1 MKIVQLQTTMKSAG
15 SSALR
20 LHRAFQKEGIESC
33 VVTCMIEKLAEREI
47 IYLSKKSRIISNLD
61 SKLKGFVNRN
71 NLKALGPFSFPVLGT
86 DISEMK
92 EIKNADII
100 YLHWVLGGF
109 LNLAGME
116 KLIQLG
122 KPVVMIM
129 HDMWT
134 ITGGCHYS
142 FTCAKYISG
151 CSNCPILPGDKEK
164 DLSFREFNKK
174 QKMYSKYDNI
184 FFVSP
189 SRWLYDCAKKAILT
203 RDKSVFCIPNALD
216 GTIFKPFDKRVAKR
230 ILNIDPDE
238 TIIAFGAVAINS
250 PYKGL
255 NFLLEALQILH
266 EQDLKMITV
275 LIFGGNYNKQ
285 IADAIPFKTRFMG
298 HLNDDYSMVLLYN
311 SSDVLVVPSLADN
324 LPTIVLEALSCG
336 TPVVGFDVGGIP
348 DLIDHKKNGYLA
360 HYKDAGDIA
369 GGIRYCIE
377 NKIRG
382 KRLPEFEEAQVVKKH
397 VELMQFVKNKI

>member
-1 MKIVQLQTTMKSAG
+1 MKSAG

-33 VVTCMIEKLAEREI
+33 IITCMIDKLVEPEI
-47 IYLSKKSRIISNLD
+47 IYLSKKSRIISKLD
-61 SKLKGFVNRN
+61 YKLKGFINRN
-71 NLKALGPFSFPVLGT
+71 NHKPFGPFSYPVFGT
-86 DISEMK
+86 DVSNLE

-116 KLIQLG
+116 KLMKLN

-134 ITGGCHYS
+134 ITGGCHHS
-142 FTCAKYISG
+142 FTCANYLSG
-151 CSNCPILPGDKEK
+151 CSNCPILPGNKEK
-164 DLSFREFNKK
+164 DLSFREFNNK
-174 QKMYSKYDNI
+174 QKLYSKYDNLYFI
-184 FFVSP
+184 SP
-189 SRWLYDCAKKAILT
+189 SRWLYDCAKKAMLT
-203 RDKSVFCIPNALD
+203 RDKPVFCIPNILD
-216 GTIFKPFDKRVAKR
+216 GTTFKPFDKSVAKQ

-238 TIIAFGAVAINS
+238 IIIAFGAVAIDS

-266 EQDLKMITV
+266 KQDLKKTSV
-275 LIFGGNYNKQ
+275 LIFGSNYNKQ

-298 HLNDDYSMVLLYN
+298 HLNDDYAMVLMYN
-311 SSDVLVVPSLADN
+311 SADVLVVPSLADN
-324 LPTIVLEALSCG
+324 LPTVVMEAMSCG
-336 TPVVGFDVGGIP
+336 TPVVGFNVGGIP

-360 HYKDAGDIA
+360 QYKDAGDIA
-369 GGIRYCIE
+369 RGILYCTE

-382 KRLPEFEEAQVVKKH
+382 KRLPEFEENHVVRKH
-397 VELMQFVKNKI
+397 VELMQFVINKI